1 MEVVLVGSGAV
12 SVTLYLFIRSV
23 HKVTII
29 ARNEKRRAEIA
40 SAGIEVVDRVRGI
53 EETVFPRVISAEEVL
68 KGNAPSADVVFIAVK
83 AYDLEGALE
92 VAKRIPGK
100 PCIVTLQNG
109 VEPYERSLGIFGEKA
124 VHGIVTFGAY
134 RPSLNKVVIVSH
146 GKILVG
152 SAFGRCNCVDK
163 VLECL
168 RTPGIDALYV
178 DNVRGWLW
186 VKLLVNAAI
195 NPITALLRAPNG
207 IILTEPIRSLA
218 MMIIEEG
225 VEVAKR
231 LGIELPEDPRSVT
244 LRIADETKENLS
256 SMLQDIVSCR
266 RTEIDY
272 INGAI
277 ARYAEQLGI
286 DAKLNKAMY
295 ALVKALELRCSS

>member
-1 MEVVLVGSGAV
+1 MGSGAV
-12 SVTLYLFIRSV
+12 SVALYLFLRSA
-23 HKVTII
+23 HEVTII
-29 ARNEKRRAEIA
+29 ARNRKRRDEIS

-53 EETVFPRVISAEEVL
+53 EEMVFPRVISVEDVL
-68 KGNAPSADVVFIAVK
+68 EGNAPSADIVFIAVK

-92 VAKRIPGK
+92 VSKKIPGE

-109 VEPYERSLGIFGEKA
+109 VEPYERSLEVFGERA

-152 SAFGRCNCVDK
+152 SVFGKCRCVDK
-163 VLECL
+163 VIECL
-168 RTPGIDALYV
+168 QSSGIDALYV

-186 VKLLVNAAI
+186 IKLLVNAAI

-207 IILTEPIRSLA
+207 IILTEPMRSLA
-218 MMIIEEG
+218 MMIVEEG
-225 VEVAKR
+225 MEVAKR
-231 LGIELPEDPRSVT
+231 LRIELPEDPRIVT
-244 LRIADETKENLS
+244 LRIAEETRENLS

-272 INGAI
+272 ISGAI
-277 ARYAEQLGI
+277 ARYAEQLGV

>member
-1 MEVVLVGSGAV
+1 MVGSGAV
-12 SVTLYLFIRSV
+12 SVALYLFLRNT
-23 HKVTII
+23 HEVTII
-29 ARNEKRRAEIA
+29 ARNRKRRSEIA
-40 SAGIEVVDRVRGI
+40 STGIEVVDRVRGI
-53 EETVFPRVISAEEVL
+53 EETVFPRVISAEDVL
-68 KGNAPSADVVFIAVK
+68 EGNAPSADIVFIAVK

-92 VAKRIPGK
+92 VSKKILGD

-109 VEPYERSLGIFGEKA
+109 VEPYERSLEVFGERA

-146 GKILVG
+146 GKVLVG
-152 SAFGRCNCVDK
+152 SVFGRCRCVEK

-168 RTPGIDALYV
+168 ESSGIDALYV

-207 IILTEPIRSLA
+207 IILTEPLQSLA
-218 MMIIEEG
+218 MMIVEEG
-225 VEVAKR
+225 MEVAKR

-244 LRIADETKENLS
+244 LRIAEETRENLS

-277 ARYAEQLGI
+277 ARFAERLGV
-286 DAKLNKAMY
+286 DAKLNKAMH

>member
-1 MEVVLVGSGAV
+1 MGSGAV
-12 SVTLYLFIRSV
+12 SVALYLFLRNV
-23 HKVTII
+23 HDVTII
-29 ARNEKRRAEIA
+29 ARNRKRRNEIA
-40 SAGIEVVDRVRGI
+40 SVGIEVIDRVRGI
-53 EETVFPRVISAEEVL
+53 EETVFPRVISVEDVL
-68 KGNAPSADVVFIAVK
+68 EGNVPRADVVFIAVK

-92 VAKRIPGK
+92 ISRKIRGE
-100 PCIVTLQNG
+100 PCIITLQNG
-109 VEPYERSLGIFGEKA
+109 IEPYERSLEVFGKRA

-146 GKILVG
+146 GKIFIG
-152 SAFGRCNCVDK
+152 SVFGRCPCVDK

-168 RTPGIDALYV
+168 QSSGIDAIYV

-195 NPITALLRAPNG
+195 NPITSLLRAPNG
-207 IILTEPIRSLA
+207 IILMEPLRSLA
-218 MMIIEEG
+218 MIIVEEG
-225 VEVAKR
+225 MEVAKK

-244 LRIADETKENLS
+244 LRIAEETKENLS

-272 INGAI
+272 ISGAI

-286 DAKLNKAMY
+286 DAKLNKAMH
-295 ALVKALELRCSS
+295 ALVKALELRCSSQE